1 MNTKFSDKLDE
12 LKNEFPDHYIEVWT
26 PEDFK
31 EYFNEITKEQ
41 CVEVVNTLKKDYDAN
56 SGTTV
61 DLVEDIVQM
70 VTETGEYAPD
80 EEDDDN

>member
-31 EYFNEITKEQ
+31 EYFNEITEEQ
-41 CVEVVNTLKKDYDAN
+41 CIEWININGDA
-56 SGTTV
+56 TKYT
-61 DLVEDIVQM
+61 IVK
-70 VTETGEYAPD
+70 E
-80 EEDDDN
+80 